1 MTITTANRLAMTHL
15 VYLLTMPIAD
25 DDRVRHVICGLSRWW
40 EWSSEFSLQLVTR
53 SFLIIFIGLAV
64 SKPRLKLLALF
75 MFQLRQ

>member
-25 DDRVRHVICGLSRWW
+25 DDRVRYVWTFKMVG
-40 EWSSEFSLQLVTR
+40 WSSEFSLQLVTR

-64 SKPRLKLLALF
+64 SRPRLKLLALF
-75 MFQLRQ
+75 RLQLRQ